1 MEINQIYNED
11 CLEFM
16 KDCPSNSIDLLLTD
30 CPYHIVSWW
39 CSTWEYG
46 NKKEWPPSGIL
57 ERTRPIKKDAKG
69 NAYYTDSKHVSL
81 CWMLNDYDATTYA
94 RQGKL
99 FKHNEIKFSEWLPL
113 VYDMLKEWCH
123 AYIMINWRNLKELQ
137 EEAEKVWFK
146 YQQLLVRDK
155 GNATPNRYYL
165 NACEFILMLRKW
177 KARSI
182 NNMGTKNI
190 LRVPNIIW
198 NKKHPTEKPVE
209 LMKILIENS
218 TNEWDL
224 VFDPFMWAWAT
235 ALACKELNRNYI
247 GTEIDERYYNV
258 TLDRLKEVEIMKE
271 QRLF

>member
-1 MEINQIYNED
+1 MTYSEGGGLN
-11 CLEFM
+11 
-16 KDCPSNSIDLLLTD
+16 NSIDLLLTD
-30 CPYHIVSWW
+30 CPYHIVSGG

-46 NKKEWPPSGIL
+46 NKKQGTPSWIL

-69 NAYYTDSKHVSL
+69 NKYYTESKHISL
-81 CWMLNDYDATTYA
+81 CWVLNDYDATTYA

-137 EEAEKVWFK
+137 EEAEKVWFQ

-165 NACEFILMLRKW
+165 NACEFILMLRKG

-182 NNMGTKNI
+182 NNMWTKNI

-235 ALACKELNRNYI
+235 ALACRELNRNYI
-247 GTEIDERYYNV
+247 GTEIDERYYKV
-258 TLDRLKEVEIMKE
+258 IQERLKEQELIQQ

>member
-16 KDCPSNSIDLLLTD
+16 KSCPSNSIDLLLTD

-46 NKKEWPPSGIL
+46 NKKEWTPSGIL
-57 ERTRPIKKDAKG
+57 ERTRMGGIF
-69 NAYYTDSKHVSL
+69 NAD
-81 CWMLNDYDATTYA
+81 DPTTYA

-113 VYDMLKEWCH
+113 VYNMLKEWCH

-137 EEAEKVWFK
+137 EESEKVWFI

-177 KARSI
+177 PARSI
-182 NNMGTKNI
+182 NNMWTKNI
-190 LRVPNIIW
+190 LRIPNIIW

-209 LMKILIENS
+209 LMKIMIENS

-235 ALACKELNRNYI
+235 AIACKELNRNYI

-258 TLDRLKEVEIMKE
+258 TLDRLKEAEIMRE